1 MKLSS
6 FNARVG
12 MLAACMVQG
21 VVPVALA
28 VTATTSLV
36 ACADEND
43 PKTWV
48 KRLDDPAQRA
58 ASIKRLSQFF
68 EDAMTDAGKNRNDP
82 KVTAVLDVIAE
93 PLTKTYL
100 AGNLDD
106 KTRVELIKS
115 LADMQ
120 DPRTSPALAK
130 AFNDFEPGK
139 NDDDVRYAADG
150 VTQLAKAGKATDP
163 GLVDALWKCFAKF
176 QPSKAKSINL
186 VTNLHD
192 AVLAVNSP
200 TYGAG
205 AVTLLAAPVDV
216 NSTDS
221 QLDQLQFW
229 QKTAIQVIKQLKF
242 AGAAKALV
250 KVLLTPTK
258 GDLRPVANAA
268 IMTMPK
274 DAEPLLVSALN
285 GSDAELAKM
294 ANDMPDNAGVAVLA
308 DSVSWL
314 SRPAGKAAL
323 LAQLPKA
330 ATDTN
335 KTVIAQS
342 LTRYPSSPDITQAL
356 LGTYKQL
363 PADAKLK
370 TPGEP
375 FARPVLAQV
384 TASLYDTNLT
394 DWVVKEVNTSKGD
407 EGASM
412 QVFGLEA
419 AVKLM
424 TKAQEK
430 EVGDAV
436 TKFWAPKEQELYKAA
451 ASVVD
456 KCNADASCYVK
467 VLDDSISDAPA
478 SSMKAV
484 KACWMAA
491 VYGNAQTKTDLI
503 AHVSKVTEPAA
514 RLALVEAID
523 HLAPAGDTA
532 AADALDKIVAADQA
546 TGNKDLMAGDD
557 AVVKVASRLRGRAT
571 P

>member
-1 MKLSS
+1 MRKLS
-6 FNARVG
+6 FG
-12 MLAACMVQG
+12 LLATCMVRG
-21 VVPVALA
+21 IVPVVPVVA
-28 VTATTSLV
+28 VTVSASMLA

-48 KRLDDPAQRA
+48 KRLDDPARRA
-58 ASIKRLSQFF
+58 ASITRLSQFF
-68 EDAMTDAGKNRNDP
+68 EDAMTDAGKNRQDP
-82 KVTAVLDVIAE
+82 KVTGVLDVIVE

-106 KTRVELIKS
+106 KTRVTLIKS
-115 LADMQ
+115 LDDMQ
-120 DPRTSPALAK
+120 DPRTAPALAK

-139 NDDDVRYAADG
+139 NDTDVRYAADA
-150 VTQLAKAGKATDP
+150 VTQLAKQGKATDP
-163 GLVDALWKCFAKF
+163 AMIEALWKCFAKF

-192 AVLAVNSP
+192 AVLAVKSP
-200 TYGAG
+200 TYGPG

-229 QKTAIQVIKQLKF
+229 QKTAIQILKELKF
-242 AGAAKALV
+242 AGAAKPLV

-258 GDLRPVANAA
+258 GDLRPVTNAA
-268 IMTMPK
+268 LLAIAK
-274 DAEPLLVSALN
+274 DAEPVLISALN
-285 GSDAELAKM
+285 GSDAELGKM
-294 ANDMPDNAGVAVLA
+294 AKDMPDNAGVAVLA
-308 DSVSWL
+308 DSISWL

-323 LAQLPKA
+323 LAELPKA
-330 ATDTN
+330 ANDTN
-335 KTVIAQS
+335 RTIIAQS
-342 LTRYPSSPDITQAL
+342 LTRYPAAPDITQAVL
-356 LGTYKQL
+356 STYKAL

-370 TPGEP
+370 TPSEP

-384 TASLYDTNLT
+384 TASLYDPSLT
-394 DWVVKEVNTSKGD
+394 SWVVKEVSASKGD
-407 EGASM
+407 VGSSM

-436 TKFWAPKEQELYKAA
+436 NKFWAPKEQELFKVAKT
-451 ASVVD
+451 VVD
-456 KCNADASCYVK
+456 QCNADAACYVK
-467 VLDDSISDAPA
+467 VLDEPA
-478 SSMKAV
+478 GGSPAAGMRAV
-484 KACWMAA
+484 KASWMAA
-491 VYGNAQTKTDLI
+491 IYGNDATKTELV
-503 AHVSKVTEPAA
+503 AHVVKVTDPSA

-523 HLAPAGDTA
+523 HLAPKGDIAT
-532 AADALDKIVAADQA
+532 ADALDKIVAADMA
-546 TGNKDLMAGDD
+546 SGNKDLVAGDD
-557 AVVKVASRLRGRAT
+557 AVVKVAARLRARAT

>member
-1 MKLSS
+1 MRKLS
-6 FNARVG
+6 FG
-12 MLAACMVQG
+12 LLAACMVRG
-21 VVPVALA
+21 IVPVVPVVA
-28 VTATTSLV
+28 VTVSASMLA

-58 ASIKRLSQFF
+58 ASIKRLAQFF
-68 EDAMTDAGKNRNDP
+68 EDAMTDAKKDRKNP
-82 KVTAVLDVIAE
+82 KVIGVLDVIVE

-115 LADMQ
+115 LDDMQ
-120 DPRTSPALAK
+120 DPRTAPALAK

-139 NDDDVRYAADG
+139 NDTDVRYAADA
-150 VTQLAKAGKATDP
+150 VTQLAKQGKATDP
-163 GLVDALWKCFAKF
+163 AMIEALWKCFAKF

-192 AVLAVNSP
+192 AVLAVKSP
-200 TYGAG
+200 TYGPG

-229 QKTAIQVIKQLKF
+229 QKTAIQILKELKF
-242 AGAAKALV
+242 AGAAKPLV

-258 GDLRPVANAA
+258 GDLRPVTNAA
-268 IMTMPK
+268 LLAIAK
-274 DAEPLLVSALN
+274 DAEPVLISALN
-285 GSDAELAKM
+285 GSDAELGKM
-294 ANDMPDNAGVAVLA
+294 AKDMPDNAGVAVLA
-308 DSVSWL
+308 DSISWL

-323 LAQLPKA
+323 LAELPKA
-330 ATDTN
+330 ANDTN
-335 KTVIAQS
+335 RTIIAQS
-342 LTRYPSSPDITQAL
+342 LTRYPSAPDITQAVL
-356 LGTYKQL
+356 ATYKAL

-370 TPGEP
+370 TPSEP

-394 DWVVKEVNTSKGD
+394 SWVIKEVRSSKGD
-407 EGASM
+407 VGSSM
-412 QVFGLEA
+412 QIFGLEA

-436 TKFWAPKEQELYKAA
+436 NKFWAPKEQELFKVAKT
-451 ASVVD
+451 VVD
-456 KCNADASCYVK
+456 QCNTDAACYVK
-467 VLDDSISDAPA
+467 VLDEPA
-478 SSMKAV
+478 GGSPAAGMRAV
-484 KACWMAA
+484 KASWMAA
-491 VYGNAQTKTDLI
+491 IYGNDATKKELVD
-503 AHVSKVTEPAA
+503 HVAKVTDPSA

-523 HLAPAGDTA
+523 HLAPNGDIAT
-532 AADALDKIVAADQA
+532 ADALDKIVADDIAS
-546 TGNKDLMAGDD
+546 GNKNLVAGDD
-557 AVVKVASRLRGRAT
+557 AVVKVAARLRARAT